1 MKYIWNNSFFCNV
14 EFCDHLPVWKQV
26 RILGGQVRKRV
37 WKMTFVGLKF
47 GQDLEDLRHTP
58 IKNSQ
63 EYPPGSDPPPPQ
75 KKDEMSDA

>member
-1 MKYIWNNSFFCNV
+1 
-14 EFCDHLPVWKQV
+14 
-26 RILGGQVRKRV
+26 
-37 WKMTFVGLKF
+37 MTFVGLKF

-63 EYPPGSDPPPPQ
+63 EYPPGSDPPLPK